1 MFSFWSRIRESTPEE
16 ALEAVRNGAL
26 LIDVRNPSE
35 FRSGHAEG
43 ARSVPLS
50 TLAESADTLP
60 RDRPLQLICASG
72 NRSRT
77 AARVLEKSGF
87 ANVTS
92 VRGGTTA
99 WASRGLPMAHR

>member
-1 MFSFWSRIRESTPEE
+1 MFSFWSRVRESTPEE
-16 ALEAVRNGAL
+16 ALAAVRNGAL
-26 LIDVRNPSE
+26 LIDVRNPGE
-35 FRSGHAEG
+35 FKSGHAEA

-50 TLAESADTLP
+50 TLAESANTLP

-77 AARVLEKSGF
+77 AVRLLERSGF
-87 ANVTS
+87 TNVSS